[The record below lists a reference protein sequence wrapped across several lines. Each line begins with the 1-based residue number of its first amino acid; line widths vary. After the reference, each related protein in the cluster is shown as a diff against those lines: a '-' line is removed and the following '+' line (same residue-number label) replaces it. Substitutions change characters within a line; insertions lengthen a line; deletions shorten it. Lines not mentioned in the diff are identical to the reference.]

1 MRRQK
6 ARLAHLRQ
14 RVAVL
19 SAAAAFAAA
28 CGADR
33 GAPPSAV
40 SGAHDGAP
48 PGSGPD
54 ATFGQACHAS
64 GCAPGL
70 YCRFDRQDTLAG
82 KCSLESG
89 RCRFVTDCPPMQ
101 ACVKPGPPGP
111 WLGVCAPR
119 PE

>member
-1 MRRQK
+1 MRRER
-6 ARLAHLRQ
+6 ARLVHLRH
-14 RVAVL
+14 VAVL
-19 SAAAAFAAA
+19 SAVAAFTAA

-33 GAPPSAV
+33 GVPLSAGPGADDGGPPNTET
-40 SGAHDGAP
+40 G
-48 PGSGPD
+48 

-101 ACVKPGPPGP
+101 TCVKPGPPGP
-111 WLGVCAPR
+111 WLGVCSPR
-119 PE
+119 LE